1 VGEITMKE
9 KIKQLITSGDF
20 QKAIEYIENE
30 DRNILEQVVLELGF
44 DEESISAYSFVC
56 YLINNNETAYY
67 HYLASELLS
76 TALCHLPDA
85 YASALYHAK
94 RAVELSPE
102 DVSLKEHLL
111 LFHDIP
117 EKLISK
123 EEAKAIAQEILKIMP
138 NSEAAKNVL
147 HNA

>member
-1 VGEITMKE
+1 MSPFLFSC
-9 KIKQLITSGDF
+9 QFMLANLLI
-20 QKAIEYIENE
+20 
-30 DRNILEQVVLELGF
+30 
-44 DEESISAYSFVC
+44 YS

-76 TALCHLPDA
+76 TAFCHLPDA